1 MKIKVIIEEEL
12 GLIDKKIKVEKV
24 KERIKEKKVR
34 QI

>member
-34 QI
+34 

>member
-1 MKIKVIIEEEL
+1 MKVIIEEEL

>member
-1 MKIKVIIEEEL
+1 MKVTIEEEL

>member
-1 MKIKVIIEEEL
+1 MKIKVTIEEEL